1 MRRKAL
7 FSLMLSAVL
16 FFVLIPGAFSHVTV
30 QPGESTTGAYEKYT
44 VRVPVE
50 KDIPTTEVELKVP
63 KNVEVISIMPV
74 PSWDYKLKKDDD
86 DRITSLTWKAKGG
99 GIRAGEF
106 TEFSF
111 VGVNPEEEGEVAWKA
126 HQTYEDGSVV
136 KWVGEPDSKEPAS
149 ITQIKPGDGS
159 YSHSHD
165 TATQAVNKP
174 DSKEEDNSNPLS
186 LLPAVLA
193 GIAVVLSLI
202 ALLRK
207 KA

>member
-1 MRRKAL
+1 MRQKAL

-16 FFVLIPGAFSHVTV
+16 FFVLIPGAFAHVTV

-86 DRITSLTWKAKGG
+86 DRITSVTWKAKDD
-99 GIRAGEF
+99 GIHAGEF

-111 VGVNPEEEGEVAWKA
+111 VGINPEDEGEVAWKA

-159 YSHSHD
+159 HSHD
-165 TATQAVNKP
+165 ADKQSVNKTE
-174 DSKEEDNSNPLS
+174 SKEGDNSNPFS

-202 ALLRK
+202 ALFRK

>member
-7 FSLMLSAVL
+7 FSLMLSVVL
-16 FFVLIPGAFSHVTV
+16 FFVWIPGAFAHVTV
-30 QPGESTTGAYEKYT
+30 QPEESSTGAYEKYT

-74 PSWDYKLKKDDD
+74 PSWDYKLKKDND
-86 DRITSLTWKAKGG
+86 DRITFVTWKAKGS
-99 GIRAGEF
+99 GIHAGEF

-136 KWVGEPDSKEPAS
+136 KWVGKPDSKEPAS
-149 ITQIKPGDGS
+149 ITQIKPGDS
-159 YSHSHD
+159 SHSHD
-165 TATQAVNKP
+165 VSTQAVNKTE
-174 DSKEEDNSNPLS
+174 SKEEDSSNPFS
-186 LLPAVLA
+186 LLPSVLA
-193 GIAVVLSLI
+193 GLAIVLSLI